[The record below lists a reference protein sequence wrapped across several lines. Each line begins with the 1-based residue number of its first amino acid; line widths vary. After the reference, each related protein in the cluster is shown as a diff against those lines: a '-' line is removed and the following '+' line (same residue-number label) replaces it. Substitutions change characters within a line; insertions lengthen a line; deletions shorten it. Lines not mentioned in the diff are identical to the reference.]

1 MRCRID
7 FFMEIKI
14 HGIGEKGPKV
24 FRDFGMDQSNAER
37 AKFKRQPKNIC
48 IASPV
53 CGRGEA
59 KTGEGE
65 TRFFSF
71 LRRDG
76 PASHDDL
83 LAMALFFTAER
94 LQKKERDG
102 GSPAAMGSELRL
114 FFRRNSS
121 EERVSS

>member
-1 MRCRID
+1 
-7 FFMEIKI
+7 MEIKI

-24 FRDFGMDQSNAER
+24 FRDFGMDRSNAER

-76 PASHDDL
+76 PASHEDL
-83 LAMALFFTAER
+83 LAMALFFYGGTPA
-94 LQKKERDG
+94 KERKRWRFPGSDG
-102 GSPAAMGSELRL
+102 Q
-114 FFRRNSS
+114 
-121 EERVSS
+121 